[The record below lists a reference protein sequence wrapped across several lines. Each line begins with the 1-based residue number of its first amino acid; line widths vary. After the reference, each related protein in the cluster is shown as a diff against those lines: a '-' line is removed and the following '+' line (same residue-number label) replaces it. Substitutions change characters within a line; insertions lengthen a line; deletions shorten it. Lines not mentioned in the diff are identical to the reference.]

1 MGFKGT
7 FQHGCA
13 LLLASTASVPGNR
26 RHRVANQLCA
36 RYLQLQLVTHAR
48 SLAPALAKE
57 TTPVNHLHREECSG
71 GGKYQGKVKEMEGNR
86 IPPPTSLT
94 TPVPFLAEAS
104 QGSGSIQLHHEKL
117 TADG

>member
-1 MGFKGT
+1 M
-7 FQHGCA
+7 
-13 LLLASTASVPGNR
+13 
-26 RHRVANQLCA
+26 
-36 RYLQLQLVTHAR
+36 
-48 SLAPALAKE
+48 
-57 TTPVNHLHREECSG
+57 G